1 MNLNLPTQAFINKFI
16 AKSKFFEKSFVNT
29 KLKNDF
35 AHKIKRIT
43 WEYKLAEETIN
54 IDKTENVE
62 EIQIFKIE
70 LKEKAI
76 PKNLL
81 KIIDRLIPY
90 PILYTFVYNDHAA
103 FGITLKSE
111 KGKNYYFSKWDE
123 ELKFDFNGL
132 NLEKI
137 YQNLIEQFIVK
148 VDTKDKN
155 FKDIIKV
162 DSRIKELEKEIISL
176 KNKIKKEKQFN
187 KKVELNKI
195 LLKTKKEL
203 EKITL

>member
-1 MNLNLPTQAFINKFI
+1 MNLNLPSKAFINKFI

-35 AHKIKRIT
+35 SHKIKRVT

-54 IDKTENVE
+54 VAKTNNVE

-70 LKEKAI
+70 LKENVI

-90 PILYTFVYNDHAA
+90 PILYAFIYNDHTA
-103 FGITLKSE
+103 FGITFKNE
-111 KGKNYYFSKWDE
+111 KGKNYYFSDWDE

-137 YQNLIEQFIVK
+137 YHNLIKQFIVK
-148 VDTKDKN
+148 ITTKNKN
-155 FKDIIKV
+155 FKDIIKI
-162 DSRIKELEKEIISL
+162 DSRIKELEKEIVLL
-176 KNKIKKEKQFN
+176 KNRIKKEKQFN

-195 LLKTKKEL
+195 LIKTKKEL